1 MRLRPWKC
9 LVRIKELLLAS
20 PSSSSDIKRLSDVSV
35 RSHSD
40 ICYAPMLSAV
50 HDARVTLDAY
60 QLVSS
65 PAKGTVIFLHG
76 GGLRKGSKRHIAGKD
91 LFFNSLGFNFLSCN
105 YPLVAQCTDSVID
118 EQLLALKSLDQWVKT
133 ELQLLCPVND
143 NAPIVYFGH
152 SAGSYLIALGLS
164 KGLFL
169 NQHSSFILIDS
180 AAYDLSK
187 RYSAAR
193 PNIKQ
198 EIERLVGYRTN
209 DRNDL
214 ESLIR
219 TFSPVDNMASMQVDL
234 TRINGGW
241 AYLATTMKRF
251 SRESSV
257 VLASLLRQKLK
268 MEATVKSYPF
278 GHTDI
283 SREIADPNSQIG
295 RDLTILL
302 SKALDADAPSAV
314 DKTH

>member
-1 MRLRPWKC
+1 MTLKPWKC
-9 LVRIKELLLAS
+9 LVRLKELLLAS
-20 PSSSSDIKRLSDVSV
+20 PSSRSDIKLFSDVSV

-40 ICYAPMLSAV
+40 ICYAPMLSEV

-60 QLVSS
+60 QLISN

-91 LFFNSLGFNFLSCN
+91 LFFNNLGYNFLSCN
-105 YPLVAQCTDSVID
+105 YPLVAHCTDSVID
-118 EQLLALKSLDQWVKT
+118 EQILALQSLDQWVKT
-133 ELQLLCPVND
+133 ELQLLCPVNQ
-143 NAPIVYFGH
+143 NAPVIYFGH

-164 KGLFL
+164 KGLFM
-169 NQHSSFILIDS
+169 NHHSSFILIDS

-193 PNIKQ
+193 SNVKQ
-198 EIERLVGYRTN
+198 EIERLVGFRTN
-209 DRNDL
+209 GRNDL
-214 ESLIR
+214 DKLIR
-219 TFSPVDNMASMQVDL
+219 TYSPVDNLATMPVDL
-234 TRINGGW
+234 TGTHSGW

-251 SRESSV
+251 SRESSL

-283 SREIADPNSQIG
+283 SREIADPTSQIG

-302 SKALDADAPSAV
+302 SRQLDAD
-314 DKTH
+314 T